1 VNDQQ
6 ALNDELRDILA
17 NHSKLVQSISIFIHP
32 TNTVSWFLILLH
44 LGIQQQSMM
53 AMMVSLQRK
62 IEQQSSGVQEQ
73 EFFSQSL
80 VYLTSTSRC
89 QVQPE
94 DWMITPFEVEFLEE
108 IGSGGL
114 FVPVFLKTI
123 LFLVDAAPVLV
134 EKSGGAIGE
143 KLKSLSK
150 A

>member
-1 VNDQQ
+1 
-6 ALNDELRDILA
+6 
-17 NHSKLVQSISIFIHP
+17 
-32 TNTVSWFLILLH
+32 
-44 LGIQQQSMM
+44 MM